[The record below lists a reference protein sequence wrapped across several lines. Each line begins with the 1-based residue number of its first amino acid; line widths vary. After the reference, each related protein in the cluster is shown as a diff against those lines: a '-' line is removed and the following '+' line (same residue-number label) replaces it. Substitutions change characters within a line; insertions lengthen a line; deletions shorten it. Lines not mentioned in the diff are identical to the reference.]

1 METAAIRTPG
11 RASERLTGEFSLAA
25 RSSGGLRTHRGL
37 QPALEMS
44 AGLRSEHGLPANSQ
58 RMSGS
63 QVKYLLWKVPETQS
77 GAGGGGGGGEGW
89 GWVGGGEVGSPTP
102 SFPGEGEEIGNQK
115 CSGSQFSSLQN
126 GTLASEHHT
135 SVICLYIHPQ
145 PALRGWQTP

>member
-37 QPALEMS
+37 QPELEMS

-77 GAGGGGGGGEGW
+77 GAGWGVGGMGVGGRWRGGE
-89 GWVGGGEVGSPTP
+89 PD
-102 SFPGEGEEIGNQK
+102 SFI
-115 CSGSQFSSLQN
+115 S
-126 GTLASEHHT
+126 
-135 SVICLYIHPQ
+135 
-145 PALRGWQTP
+145 R

>member
-11 RASERLTGEFSLAA
+11 RASERLTGEFSLVT

-77 GAGGGGGGGEGW
+77 GAGGGGGRD
-89 GWVGGGEVGSPTP
+89 GGGWEVERWGARLLHFQVRVRRLGTKSVQVLSSPAYKMEPWPQSITLRSSVCISIP
-102 SFPGEGEEIGNQK
+102 SLP
-115 CSGSQFSSLQN
+115 
-126 GTLASEHHT
+126 
-135 SVICLYIHPQ
+135 
-145 PALRGWQTP
+145 